1 LSTARLFPRD
11 VALYFIDVAVCFVTE
26 TSVESA
32 LAQRAVAFALHLRA
46 GRRRRF
52 TDRGRIRFRPPASPH
67 PRRERIPDRR
77 LLGTS
82 AGACRYARDSDDEER
97 ATMKTLFGSAA
108 AELFVAQATS
118 EIVEIIRQ

>member
-1 LSTARLFPRD
+1 MSRFISLMSRFVSSRKHPSNLPWRGSAR
-11 VALYFIDVAVCFVTE
+11 
-26 TSVESA
+26 
-32 LAQRAVAFALHLRA
+32 VAFALHLRA

-52 TDRGRIRFRPPASPH
+52 ADWGRIRFRPPASPH

-97 ATMKTLFGSAA
+97 ATMKALFGSAA
-108 AELFVAQATS
+108 AGLFVAQATS

>member
-1 LSTARLFPRD
+1 
-11 VALYFIDVAVCFVTE
+11 
-26 TSVESA
+26 
-32 LAQRAVAFALHLRA
+32 
-46 GRRRRF
+46 
-52 TDRGRIRFRPPASPH
+52 
-67 PRRERIPDRR
+67 

-97 ATMKTLFGSAA
+97 AKMKTLFGLAA